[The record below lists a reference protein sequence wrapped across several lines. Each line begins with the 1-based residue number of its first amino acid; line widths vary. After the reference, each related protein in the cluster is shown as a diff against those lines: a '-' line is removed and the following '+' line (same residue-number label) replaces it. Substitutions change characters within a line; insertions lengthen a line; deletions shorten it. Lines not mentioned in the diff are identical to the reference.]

1 MDALLWARLG
11 LLFVALAATTGCQKT
26 YAEAVCEGSTS
37 GGGVDPETRRLTLV
51 FDPSLP
57 AVTRRAAVDAA
68 ASWYPAIRGI
78 TVKEAAPDA
87 LFAGGLYLTHCQSSE
102 ASRALSDVTDTYGS
116 ISAAAV
122 RGSGIDVIS
131 EAALADYDAAFFVL
145 AHELGHHLGLANGST
160 DQDPLEYHSHDASD
174 AMYFYIAGNRP
185 RGHEIDDALGRE
197 PW

>member
-1 MDALLWARLG
+1 MDALPWARLG

-37 GGGVDPETRRLTLV
+37 SGGVDPE
-51 FDPSLP
+51 
-57 AVTRRAAVDAA
+57 AAIDAA

-78 TVKEAAPDA
+78 TTKEAAPDA
-87 LFAGGLYLTHCQSSE
+87 LFAGGLYLTHCPSSE
-102 ASRALSDVTDTYGS
+102 ASRALSEVSDAYGS
-116 ISAAAV
+116 ISAASV

-160 DQDPLEYHSHDASD
+160 DQDPLEYHSHDS
-174 AMYFYIAGNRP
+174 N
-185 RGHEIDDALGRE
+185 
-197 PW
+197 